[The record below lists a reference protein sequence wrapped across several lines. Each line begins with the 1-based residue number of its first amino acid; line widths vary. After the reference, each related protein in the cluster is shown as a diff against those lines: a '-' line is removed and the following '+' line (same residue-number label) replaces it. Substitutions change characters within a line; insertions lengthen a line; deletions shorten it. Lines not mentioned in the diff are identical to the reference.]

1 MKKNIIL
8 LIFSCLLMPNAWAAI
23 DDEFDYE
30 YEGNTLTYI
39 VTDDANNYVSVLG
52 GSISNSTLI
61 IPEKVQDENGTEF
74 SVTAIAEDA
83 FGLDEEI
90 SSLIVLAKNITIYD
104 DAFYKCINLTSIVF
118 QEDVEYVG
126 DAFYKCSN
134 LTSIV
139 FQEDVEYVGDAW
151 GRCSSLSN
159 IVFNKR
165 VYSIYDDAFSSLD
178 NITYFEIGEGTPP
191 TSPKGDP
198 FIDFSEDSI
207 INITFVIPDGLINNY
222 IQAWQS
228 PENPKLNIYEK
239 SENKFFKEGFLYQI
253 TDNVAKEVSILN
265 LLNGTFA
272 EEELNIA
279 DNVAHKNGNQYK
291 ITSIEADAFLEKHVT
306 SLTFGSNIRTIGSNA
321 FKNVTGVSGS
331 TIEFP
336 SSLQSIG
343 SGAFLGVGAAT
354 YKFLSH
360 TAPTLGGAVY
370 DIFSPNSSSPTNDN
384 DGSTQFVI
392 PCGTNND
399 NAWESANNWSH
410 TFFTN
415 NFTIEGCQDLDIS
428 KSLEGNLGGIPDP
441 KLENFGKIK
450 YTHYFKAG
458 VWETLYLPFAID
470 SMLIQGEDYK
480 NAVWTSA
487 ADDGTAIFYLAK
499 LIPGTNEFELA
510 SSIEPNTP
518 YIIQVGQTDHASYY
532 NTNPITFISA
542 EDYNWIPNDW
552 NQSTTSL
559 TMYGNTTLQPKTITN
574 AYYLGNNNSFELAD
588 TYTLNPFECY
598 ISPEKVN
605 GVQNMQ
611 ARRFSVRVRPQSDV
625 TTGVPTVDSDQL
637 FCQIVGNTLTIQTNG
652 QPVNI
657 YNINGMLIHSFAEGN
672 EQVSIDLDNG
682 CYIINSLG
690 YTQKI
695 IF

>member
-1 MKKNIIL
+1 
-8 LIFSCLLMPNAWAAI
+8 MPNAWAAI
-23 DDEFDYE
+23 GDEFDYE
-30 YEGNTLTYI
+30 YESNTLTYI
-39 VTDDANNYVSVLG
+39 VTDDANNYVSVSG

-74 SVTAIAEDA
+74 SVTAIADA
-83 FGLDEEI
+83 AFYGKKNI
-90 SSLIVLAKNITIYD
+90 SSLTVLAKNITIND
-104 DAFYKCINLTSIVF
+104 NAFYN
-118 QEDVEYVG
+118 
-126 DAFYKCSN
+126 CSN

-139 FQEDVEYVGDAW
+139 FKEDVQYIGFAFFK
-151 GRCSSLSN
+151 CNNLSSV
-159 IVFNKR
+159 VFNKGI
-165 VYSIYDDAFSSLD
+165 YSIFDNAFFLNK
-178 NITYFEIGEGTPP
+178 NITHFEIGEGTPP
-191 TSPKGDP
+191 TSPEGDP
-198 FIDFSEDSI
+198 FIDFSASYI
-207 INITFVIPDGLINNY
+207 TNITFVIPDGFINNY

-239 SENKFFKEGFLYQI
+239 SDNKFFKEGFLYQI

-343 SGAFLGVGAAT
+343 SGTFLGVGAAT

-415 NFTIEGCQDLDIS
+415 NFTTEGCQDLYIS
-428 KSLEGNLGGIPDP
+428 KSLEGNLSGIPDS
-441 KLENFGKIK
+441 KLENFSKIT
-450 YTHYFKAG
+450 YTRYFKAG
-458 VWETLYLPFAID
+458 VWETLYLPFAIE
-470 SMLIQGEDYK
+470 SMLIEEGDYK
-480 NAVWTSA
+480 DAVWKS
-487 ADDGTAIFYLAK
+487 DEDNGTAIFYLAK

-510 SSIEPNTP
+510 SSIKPNTP
-518 YIIQVGQTDHASYY
+518 YIIQFGQTTDAWYY
-532 NTNPITFISA
+532 NTRPITFVSA
-542 EDYNWIPNDW
+542 EDYNYIPNDW
-552 NQSTTSL
+552 NQSTTSSL

>member
-23 DDEFDYE
+23 DDEFGYE
-30 YEGNTLTYI
+30 YESNTLTYI
-39 VTDDANNYVSVLG
+39 VTDDANNYVSVSG

-74 SVTAIAEDA
+74 SVTAIAEGA
-83 FGLDEEI
+83 FMRDEDI
-90 SSLIVLAKNITIYD
+90 SSLIVLAKNITINE
-104 DAFYKCINLTSIVF
+104 DAFYRC
-118 QEDVEYVG
+118 
-126 DAFYKCSN
+126 AM

-151 GRCSSLSN
+151 GKCSSLSN

-165 VYSIYDDAFSSLD
+165 VYSIYDDAFSLD

-198 FIDFSEDSI
+198 FIDFSANSI
-207 INITFVIPDGLINNY
+207 TKNITFVIPDGLINNY
-222 IQAWQS
+222 IQAWKS

-272 EEELNIA
+272 EEKLNIA

-415 NFTIEGCQDLDIS
+415 NFTTEGCQDLYIS

-441 KLENFGKIK
+441 KLENFSKIT
-450 YTHYFKAG
+450 YTRYFKAG
-458 VWETLYLPFAID
+458 VWETLYLPFAIE
-470 SMLIQGEDYK
+470 SMLIEEEDYK
-480 NAVWTSA
+480 NAVWESD
-487 ADDGTAIFYLAK
+487 ADNGKAIFYLAK

-518 YIIQVGQTDHASYY
+518 YIIQFGQTTDASYY
-532 NTNPITFISA
+532 NTNPITFVSA

>member
-23 DDEFDYE
+23 DDEFGYE
-30 YEGNTLTYI
+30 YESNTLTYI
-39 VTDDANNYVSVLG
+39 VTDDANNYVSVSG

-61 IPEKVQDENGTEF
+61 IPEKVQDENEIEF
-74 SVTAIAEDA
+74 SVTAIAEGA
-83 FGLDEEI
+83 FTKDEDI
-90 SSLIVLAKNITIYD
+90 SSLIVLAKNITINE
-104 DAFYKCINLTSIVF
+104 DAFYRC
-118 QEDVEYVG
+118 
-126 DAFYKCSN
+126 AM

-151 GRCSSLSN
+151 GKCSSLSN

-165 VYSIYDDAFSSLD
+165 VYSIYDDAFSLD

-198 FIDFSEDSI
+198 FIDFSANSI
-207 INITFVIPDGLINNY
+207 TKNITFVIPDGLINNY
-222 IQAWQS
+222 IQAWKS

-272 EEELNIA
+272 EEKLNIA

-415 NFTIEGCQDLDIS
+415 NFTTEGCQDLYIS

-441 KLENFGKIK
+441 KLENFSKIT
-450 YTHYFKAG
+450 YTRYFKAG
-458 VWETLYLPFAID
+458 VWETLYLPFAIE
-470 SMLIQGEDYK
+470 SMLIEEEDYK
-480 NAVWTSA
+480 NAVWESD
-487 ADDGTAIFYLAK
+487 ADNGKAIFYLAK

-518 YIIQVGQTDHASYY
+518 YIIQFGQTTDASYY
-532 NTNPITFISA
+532 NTNPITFVSA

>member
-1 MKKNIIL
+1 
-8 LIFSCLLMPNAWAAI
+8 MPNAWAAI
-23 DDEFDYE
+23 DDEFGYE
-30 YEGNTLTYI
+30 YESNTLTYI
-39 VTDDANNYVSVLG
+39 VTDDANNYVSVSG

-74 SVTAIAEDA
+74 SVTAIAEGA
-83 FGLDEEI
+83 FMRDEDI
-90 SSLIVLAKNITIYD
+90 SSLIVLAKNITINE
-104 DAFYKCINLTSIVF
+104 DAFYRC
-118 QEDVEYVG
+118 
-126 DAFYKCSN
+126 AM

-151 GRCSSLSN
+151 GKCSSLSN

-165 VYSIYDDAFSSLD
+165 VYSIYDDAFSLD

-198 FIDFSEDSI
+198 FIDFSANSI
-207 INITFVIPDGLINNY
+207 TKNITFVIPDGLINNY
-222 IQAWQS
+222 IQAWKS

-272 EEELNIA
+272 EEKLNIA

-415 NFTIEGCQDLDIS
+415 NFTTEGCQDLYIS

-441 KLENFGKIK
+441 KLENFSKIT
-450 YTHYFKAG
+450 YTRYFKAG
-458 VWETLYLPFAID
+458 VWETLYLPFAIE
-470 SMLIQGEDYK
+470 SMLIEEEDYK
-480 NAVWTSA
+480 NAVWESD
-487 ADDGTAIFYLAK
+487 ADNGKAIFYLAK

-518 YIIQVGQTDHASYY
+518 YIIQFGQTTDASYY
-532 NTNPITFISA
+532 NTNPITFVSA

>member
-1 MKKNIIL
+1 MKTNWKKSIVLTIL
-8 LIFSCLLMPNAWAAI
+8 LSFVLMPNAWAAVG
-23 DDEFDYE
+23 DEFDYE

-39 VTDDANNYVSVLG
+39 VTDDANNYVSISG

-74 SVTAIAEDA
+74 SVTEIGEIA
-83 FGLDEEI
+83 FYKKNI
-90 SSLIVLAKNITIYD
+90 SSLTVLAKNITIND
-104 DAFYKCINLTSIVF
+104 NAFGN
-118 QEDVEYVG
+118 
-126 DAFYKCSN
+126 CSN

-139 FQEDVEYVGDAW
+139 FKEDVQYIGYAFFK
-151 GRCSSLSN
+151 CKNLSSV
-159 IVFNKR
+159 VFNKG
-165 VYSIYDDAFSSLD
+165 VYSIFDDAFSLN

-191 TSPKGDP
+191 TSPEGDP
-198 FIDFSEDSI
+198 FIDFSANYI
-207 INITFVIPDGLINNY
+207 TNITFVIPDGLINNY

-239 SENKFFKEGFLYQI
+239 SDNKFFKEGFLYQI

-343 SGAFLGVGAAT
+343 NGAFLGVGAAT

-370 DIFSPNSSSPTNDN
+370 YIFSRNSSSPTNDN
-384 DGSTQFVI
+384 NGSTQFVI

-415 NFTIEGCQDLDIS
+415 NYTTEDCQDLDIS
-428 KSLEGNLGGIPDP
+428 KSLEGILDGIPDP
-441 KLENFGKIK
+441 KQENFSKIT
-450 YTHYFKAG
+450 YTRYFKAG
-458 VWETLYLPFAID
+458 VWETLYLPFAIE
-470 SMLIQGEDYK
+470 SMLIQENDYK
-480 NAVWTSA
+480 NAVWKSA
-487 ADDGTAIFYLAK
+487 ADDGNAIFYLAK
-499 LIPGTNEFELA
+499 LLPGTNEFELA

-518 YIIQVGQTDHASYY
+518 YIIQFGQTTDAWYY
-532 NTNPITFISA
+532 NYNPITFVSA
-542 EDYNWIPNDW
+542 EDYHWIPNDW

-559 TMYGNTTLQPKTITN
+559 TMYGNTTLQTQKITN

-611 ARRFSVRVRPQSDV
+611 ARRFSVRVRPQNDV

-657 YNINGMLIHSFAEGN
+657 YNINGMLIHSFAEGQ
-672 EQVSIDLDNG
+672 EKVSITLNSG

-690 YTQKI
+690 YTEKI

>member
-23 DDEFDYE
+23 DDEFGYE
-30 YEGNTLTYI
+30 YESNTLTYI
-39 VTDDANNYVSVLG
+39 VTDDANNYVSVSG

-74 SVTAIAEDA
+74 SVTAIAEGA
-83 FGLDEEI
+83 FMRDEDI
-90 SSLIVLAKNITIYD
+90 SSLIVLAKNITINE
-104 DAFYKCINLTSIVF
+104 DAFYRC
-118 QEDVEYVG
+118 
-126 DAFYKCSN
+126 AM

-151 GRCSSLSN
+151 GKCSSLSN

-165 VYSIYDDAFSSLD
+165 VYSIYDDAFSLD

-198 FIDFSEDSI
+198 FIDFSANSI
-207 INITFVIPDGLINNY
+207 TKNITFVIPDGLINNY
-222 IQAWQS
+222 IQAWKS

-272 EEELNIA
+272 EEKLNIA

-415 NFTIEGCQDLDIS
+415 NFTTEGCQDLYIS

-441 KLENFGKIK
+441 KLENFSKIT
-450 YTHYFKAG
+450 YTRYFKAG
-458 VWETLYLPFAID
+458 VWETLYLPFAIE
-470 SMLIQGEDYK
+470 SMLIEEEDYK
-480 NAVWTSA
+480 NAVWESD
-487 ADDGTAIFYLAK
+487 ADNGTAIFYLAK

-518 YIIQVGQTDHASYY
+518 YIIQFGQTTDASYY
-532 NTNPITFISA
+532 NTNPITFVSA

>member
-39 VTDDANNYVSVLG
+39 VTDDANNYVSVLE

-61 IPEKVQDENGTEF
+61 IPEKVYDENEIEF

-83 FGLDEEI
+83 FRRDEVI
-90 SSLIVLAKNITIYD
+90 SSLIVLAKNITINE
-104 DAFYKCINLTSIVF
+104 DAFSR
-118 QEDVEYVG
+118 
-126 DAFYKCSN
+126 CSN

-139 FQEDVEYVGDAW
+139 FQEDVEYIGDAW

-165 VYSIYDDAFSSLD
+165 VYSIFDDAFSLD

-191 TSPKGDP
+191 TSPGGDP
-198 FIDFSEDSI
+198 FIDFSADSI
-207 INITFVIPDGLINNY
+207 TNITFVVPDESINTY

-306 SLTFGSNIRTIGSNA
+306 SLTLGSNIRTIGSNA

-343 SGAFLGVGAAT
+343 NGAFLGVGAAT

-370 DIFSPNSSSPTNDN
+370 EIFSPNSSSPTNDN

-399 NAWESANNWSH
+399 NAWESANNWSY

-415 NFTIEGCQDLDIS
+415 NFTTEGCQDLDIS

-441 KLENFGKIK
+441 KQENFSKIT
-450 YTHYFKAG
+450 YTRYFKAG
-458 VWETLYLPFAID
+458 VWETLYLPFAIE
-470 SMLIQGEDYK
+470 SMLIEEEDYK
-480 NAVWTSA
+480 NAVWEPD
-487 ADDGTAIFYLAK
+487 ADNGTAIFYLAK

-518 YIIQVGQTDHASYY
+518 YIIQFGQTTDASYY
-532 NTNPITFISA
+532 NTNPITFVSA

>member
-39 VTDDANNYVSVLG
+39 VTDDANNYVSVFG

-61 IPEKVQDENGTEF
+61 IPEKVQDENEIEF
-74 SVTAIAEDA
+74 SVTAIAEAA
-83 FGLDEEI
+83 FGGDRDI
-90 SSLIVLAKNITIYD
+90 SSLIVLAKNITIND
-104 DAFYKCINLTSIVF
+104 DAFFRCTNLTSIVF

-126 DAFYKCSN
+126 DAF
-134 LTSIV
+134 L
-139 FQEDVEYVGDAW
+139 
-151 GRCSSLSN
+151 RCSSLSN
-159 IVFNKR
+159 VVFNKR
-165 VYSIYDDAFSSLD
+165 VYSIFDDAFSLD

-198 FIDFSEDSI
+198 FIDFSANSI
-207 INITFVIPDGLINNY
+207 TNITFVIPDGLINNY

-239 SENKFFKEGFLYQI
+239 SDNKFFKEGFLYQI

-306 SLTFGSNIRTIGSNA
+306 SLTLGSNIRTIGSNA

-343 SGAFLGVGAAT
+343 NGAFLGVGAAT

-415 NFTIEGCQDLDIS
+415 NFTTEGCQDLYIS
-428 KSLEGNLGGIPDP
+428 KSLEGNLSGIPDP
-441 KLENFGKIK
+441 KYENFSKIT
-450 YTHYFKAG
+450 YTRYFKAG
-458 VWETLYLPFAID
+458 VWETLYLPFAIE
-470 SMLIQGEDYK
+470 SMLIEGEDYK
-480 NAVWTSA
+480 NAVWKSA
-487 ADDGTAIFYLAK
+487 ADNDKAIFYLAK

-518 YIIQVGQTDHASYY
+518 YIIQFGQTTDAWYY
-532 NTNPITFISA
+532 DDNPITFVSA

-552 NQSTTSL
+552 NQSSTSL
-559 TMYGNTTLQPKTITN
+559 TMYGNTTLQPKIITN

>member
-39 VTDDANNYVSVLG
+39 VTDDANNYVSVSG

-74 SVTAIAEDA
+74 SVTAIAEGA
-83 FGLDEEI
+83 FMRDEDI
-90 SSLIVLAKNITIYD
+90 SSLIVLAKNITINE
-104 DAFYKCINLTSIVF
+104 DAFYRC
-118 QEDVEYVG
+118 
-126 DAFYKCSN
+126 AM

-151 GRCSSLSN
+151 GKCSSLSN

-165 VYSIYDDAFSSLD
+165 VYSIYDDAFSLD

-198 FIDFSEDSI
+198 FIDFSANSI
-207 INITFVIPDGLINNY
+207 TKNITFVIPDGLINNY
-222 IQAWQS
+222 IQAWKS

-272 EEELNIA
+272 EEKLNIA

-415 NFTIEGCQDLDIS
+415 NFTTEGCQDLYIS

-441 KLENFGKIK
+441 KLENFSKIT
-450 YTHYFKAG
+450 YTRYFKAG
-458 VWETLYLPFAID
+458 VWETLYLPFAIE
-470 SMLIQGEDYK
+470 SMLIEEEDYK
-480 NAVWTSA
+480 NAVWESD
-487 ADDGTAIFYLAK
+487 ADNGKAIFYLAK

-518 YIIQVGQTDHASYY
+518 YIIQFGQTTDASYY
-532 NTNPITFISA
+532 NTNPITFVSA

>member
-1 MKKNIIL
+1 
-8 LIFSCLLMPNAWAAI
+8 MPNAWAAI

-39 VTDDANNYVSVLG
+39 VTDDANNYVSVSG
-52 GSISNSTLI
+52 GSSISNPILT
-61 IPEKVQDENGTEF
+61 IPDKVYDENEIEF
-74 SVTAIAEDA
+74 SVTAIADVA
-83 FGLDEEI
+83 FYGKKNI
-90 SSLIVLAKNITIYD
+90 SSLTVLAENITIHD
-104 DAFYKCINLTSIVF
+104 LAFAKCSNLTNIEF
-118 QEDVEYVG
+118 QEDVEHVG
-126 DAFYKCSN
+126 VAFTLCSK
-134 LTSIV
+134 
-139 FQEDVEYVGDAW
+139 
-151 GRCSSLSN
+151 LSN
-159 IVFNKR
+159 VVFRKSVNTI
-165 VYSIYDDAFSSLD
+165 SDDAFSSLKS
-178 NITYFEIGEGTPP
+178 ITYFEIGKGAPP
-191 TSPKGDP
+191 TSIEGDP
-198 FIDFSEDSI
+198 FIDFSASSI
-207 INITFVIPDGLINNY
+207 TNITFVVPDESINTY

-228 PENPKLNIYEK
+228 PENPYKLNIYEK
-239 SENKFFKEGFLYQI
+239 SDNKFFKEGFLYQI

-306 SLTFGSNIRTIGSNA
+306 SLTLGSNIRTIGSNA

-331 TIEFP
+331 IIEFP

-343 SGAFLGVGAAT
+343 NGAFLGVGATT

-399 NAWESANNWSH
+399 NAWESANNWNY

-415 NFTIEGCQDLDIS
+415 NFTTEGCQDLDIS
-428 KSLEGNLGGIPDP
+428 KSLEGNLDGIPDP
-441 KLENFGKIK
+441 KYGDFGKIR
-450 YTHYFKAG
+450 YTRYFKAG
-458 VWETLYLPFAID
+458 VWETLYLPFAIE
-470 SMLIQGEDYK
+470 SMLIEEGDYK
-480 NAVWTSA
+480 DAVWESDEDT
-487 ADDGTAIFYLAK
+487 GTAIFYLAK
-499 LIPGTNEFELA
+499 LIPRTNEFELA

-518 YIIQVGQTDHASYY
+518 YIIQFGQTTDALYY
-532 NTNPITFISA
+532 NTHPITFVSA

-657 YNINGMLIHSFAEGN
+657 YNINGMLIHSFAECN

>member
-1 MKKNIIL
+1 
-8 LIFSCLLMPNAWAAI
+8 MPNAWAAI

-39 VTDDANNYVSVLG
+39 VTDDANNYVSVLE

-74 SVTAIAEDA
+74 SVTAIAEAA
-83 FGLDEEI
+83 FGSDRKI
-90 SSLIVLAKNITIYD
+90 SSLIVLAKNITINN
-104 DAFYKCINLTSIVF
+104 DAFFRCTNLTSIVF

-126 DAFYKCSN
+126 DAF
-134 LTSIV
+134 L
-139 FQEDVEYVGDAW
+139 
-151 GRCSSLSN
+151 RCSSLSN

-165 VYSIYDDAFSSLD
+165 VYSIFDDAFSLG

-191 TSPKGDP
+191 TSPGGDP
-198 FIDFSEDSI
+198 FIDFSASSI
-207 INITFVIPDGLINNY
+207 TNITFVIPDELINDY

-272 EEELNIA
+272 EEKLNIA

-343 SGAFLGVGAAT
+343 NGAFLGVGAAT

-370 DIFSPNSSSPTNDN
+370 EIFSPNSSSPTNDN

-399 NAWESANNWSH
+399 NAWESANNWSY

-415 NFTIEGCQDLDIS
+415 NFTTEGCQDLDIS
-428 KSLEGNLGGIPDP
+428 KSLEGNLDGIPDP
-441 KLENFGKIK
+441 KLENFSKIT
-450 YTHYFKAG
+450 YTRYFKAG
-458 VWETLYLPFAID
+458 VWETLYLPFAIE
-470 SMLIQGEDYK
+470 SMLIEGEDYK
-480 NAVWTSA
+480 NAVWKSA
-487 ADDGTAIFYLAK
+487 TDNDKAIFYLAK

-510 SSIEPNTP
+510 SSIKPNTP
-518 YIIQVGQTDHASYY
+518 YIIQFGQTTDAWYY
-532 NTNPITFISA
+532 DDYPITFVSA

-552 NQSTTSL
+552 NQSIASL

>member
-39 VTDDANNYVSVLG
+39 VTDDANNYVSVSR

-74 SVTAIAEDA
+74 SVTAIGEIA
-83 FGLDEEI
+83 FYGKKNI
-90 SSLIVLAKNITIYD
+90 SSLTVFAKNITIHD
-104 DAFYKCINLTSIVF
+104 LAFAKCSNLTNIEF
-118 QEDVEYVG
+118 QEDVEHVG
-126 DAFYKCSN
+126 VAFTLCSK
-134 LTSIV
+134 
-139 FQEDVEYVGDAW
+139 
-151 GRCSSLSN
+151 LSN
-159 IVFNKR
+159 VVFRKSVNTI
-165 VYSIYDDAFSSLD
+165 SDDAFLSLKS
-178 NITYFEIGEGTPP
+178 ITYFEIGKGAPP
-191 TSPKGDP
+191 TSIEGDP
-198 FIDFSEDSI
+198 FIDFSADYI
-207 INITFVIPDGLINNY
+207 TNITFVIPDGFINNY

-239 SENKFFKEGFLYQI
+239 SDNKFFKEGFLYQI

-306 SLTFGSNIRTIGSNA
+306 SLTLGSNIRTIGSNA

-343 SGAFLGVGAAT
+343 NGAFLGVGAAT

-370 DIFSPNSSSPTNDN
+370 YIFSPNSSSPTNDN

-415 NFTIEGCQDLDIS
+415 NFTTEGCQDLDIS
-428 KSLEGNLGGIPDP
+428 KSLEGNLDGIPDP
-441 KLENFGKIK
+441 KLENFSKIT
-450 YTHYFKAG
+450 YTRYFKAG
-458 VWETLYLPFAID
+458 VWETLYLPFAIE
-470 SMLIQGEDYK
+470 SMLIDGEDYK
-480 NAVWTSA
+480 DAVWQS
-487 ADDGTAIFYLAK
+487 DEDNGTAIFYLAK

-510 SSIEPNTP
+510 SSIKPNTP
-518 YIIQVGQTDHASYY
+518 YIIQFGQTTHASYY
-532 NTNPITFISA
+532 NNNPITFVSA

-559 TMYGNTTLQPKTITN
+559 TMCGNTTLQPKTITN
-574 AYYLGNNNSFELAD
+574 AYYLGNSNSFELAD

>member
-1 MKKNIIL
+1 
-8 LIFSCLLMPNAWAAI
+8 MPNAWAAI

-39 VTDDANNYVSVLG
+39 VTDDANNYVSVSG

-74 SVTAIAEDA
+74 SVTAIAEGA
-83 FGLDEEI
+83 FMRDEDI
-90 SSLIVLAKNITIYD
+90 SSLIVLAKNITINE
-104 DAFYKCINLTSIVF
+104 DAFYRC
-118 QEDVEYVG
+118 
-126 DAFYKCSN
+126 AM

-151 GRCSSLSN
+151 GKCSSLSN

-165 VYSIYDDAFSSLD
+165 VYSIYDDAFSLD

-198 FIDFSEDSI
+198 FIDFSANSI
-207 INITFVIPDGLINNY
+207 TKNITFVIPDGLINNY
-222 IQAWQS
+222 IQAWKS

-272 EEELNIA
+272 EEKLNIA

-415 NFTIEGCQDLDIS
+415 NFTTEGCQDLYIS

-441 KLENFGKIK
+441 KLENFSKIT
-450 YTHYFKAG
+450 YTRYFKAG
-458 VWETLYLPFAID
+458 VWETLYLPFAIE
-470 SMLIQGEDYK
+470 SMLIEEEDYK
-480 NAVWTSA
+480 NAVWESD
-487 ADDGTAIFYLAK
+487 ADNGKAIFYLAK

-518 YIIQVGQTDHASYY
+518 YIIQFGQTTDASYY
-532 NTNPITFISA
+532 NTNPITFVSA

>member
-23 DDEFDYE
+23 GDEFDYE

-61 IPEKVQDENGTEF
+61 IPEKVQDENEIEF
-74 SVTAIAEDA
+74 SVTAIADA
-83 FGLDEEI
+83 AFTSDRKI
-90 SSLIVLAKNITIYD
+90 SSLIVLAKNITIND
-104 DAFYKCINLTSIVF
+104 LAFYKCAKLTSIVF

-126 DAFYKCSN
+126 DAF
-134 LTSIV
+134 L
-139 FQEDVEYVGDAW
+139 
-151 GRCSSLSN
+151 RCSSLSN

-165 VYSIYDDAFSSLD
+165 VYSIFDDAFSLG

-191 TSPKGDP
+191 TSPGGDP
-198 FIDFSEDSI
+198 FIDFSASSI
-207 INITFVIPDGLINNY
+207 TNITFVIPDELINDY

-228 PENPKLNIYEK
+228 PENQKLNIYEK

-306 SLTFGSNIRTIGSNA
+306 SLTLGSNIRTIGSNA

-343 SGAFLGVGAAT
+343 NGAFLGVGAAT

-415 NFTIEGCQDLDIS
+415 NFTTEGCQDLDIS

-441 KLENFGKIK
+441 KLENFSKIT
-450 YTHYFKAG
+450 YTRYFKAG
-458 VWETLYLPFAID
+458 VWETLYLPFAIE
-470 SMLIQGEDYK
+470 SMLIDGEDYK
-480 NAVWTSA
+480 NAVWKS
-487 ADDGTAIFYLAK
+487 DEDNGKAIFYLAK

-510 SSIEPNTP
+510 SSIKPNTP
-518 YIIQVGQTDHASYY
+518 YIIQVGQTDHAWYY
-532 NTNPITFISA
+532 DDNPITFVSA
-542 EDYNWIPNDW
+542 EDYNYIPNDW

>member
-1 MKKNIIL
+1 
-8 LIFSCLLMPNAWAAI
+8 MPNAWAAI

-61 IPEKVQDENGTEF
+61 IPEKVQDENEIEF
-74 SVTAIAEDA
+74 SVTAIADA
-83 FGLDEEI
+83 AFIQDRKI
-90 SSLIVLAKNITIYD
+90 SSLIVLAKNITIND
-104 DAFYKCINLTSIVF
+104 LAFIKCTNLTSIVF
-118 QEDVEYVG
+118 QEDVEHVG
-126 DAFYKCSN
+126 VAFTLCNK
-134 LTSIV
+134 
-139 FQEDVEYVGDAW
+139 
-151 GRCSSLSN
+151 LSN
-159 IVFNKR
+159 VVFRKSVNT
-165 VYSIYDDAFSSLD
+165 IFDDAFSSLK
-178 NITYFEIGEGTPP
+178 ITYFEIGKGAPP
-191 TSPKGDP
+191 TSIEGDP
-198 FIDFSEDSI
+198 FIDFSASSI
-207 INITFVIPDGLINNY
+207 TNITFVIPDGLINNY

>member
-1 MKKNIIL
+1 
-8 LIFSCLLMPNAWAAI
+8 MPNAWAAI

-39 VTDDANNYVSVLG
+39 VTDDANNYVSVFG

-74 SVTAIAEDA
+74 SVTAIAEAA
-83 FGLDEEI
+83 FGSDRKI
-90 SSLIVLAKNITIYD
+90 SSLIVLAKNITINN
-104 DAFYKCINLTSIVF
+104 DAFLRCTNLTSIVF

-126 DAFYKCSN
+126 DAF
-134 LTSIV
+134 L
-139 FQEDVEYVGDAW
+139 
-151 GRCSSLSN
+151 RCSSLSN
-159 IVFNKR
+159 VVFNKR
-165 VYSIYDDAFSSLD
+165 VYSIFDYAFSLNS
-178 NITYFEIGEGTPP
+178 ITYFEIGEGTPP
-191 TSPKGDP
+191 TSPEGNP
-198 FIDFSEDSI
+198 FIDFSANSI
-207 INITFVIPDGLINNY
+207 TNITFVIPDGLINNY

-265 LLNGTFA
+265 GTFA

-279 DNVAHKNGNQYK
+279 DNVTHKNGNQYK

-343 SGAFLGVGAAT
+343 NGAFLGVGAAT

-370 DIFSPNSSSPTNDN
+370 YIFSPNSSSPTNDN

-415 NFTIEGCQDLDIS
+415 NFTTEGCQDLDIS
-428 KSLEGNLGGIPDP
+428 KSLEGNLDGIPDP
-441 KLENFGKIK
+441 KLENFSKIT
-450 YTHYFKAG
+450 YTRYFKAG
-458 VWETLYLPFAID
+458 VWETLYLPFAIE
-470 SMLIQGEDYK
+470 SMLIDGEDYK
-480 NAVWTSA
+480 NAVWKS
-487 ADDGTAIFYLAK
+487 DEDNGTAIFYLAK

-518 YIIQVGQTDHASYY
+518 YIIQFGQTTHASYY
-532 NTNPITFISA
+532 NTNPITFVSA

-559 TMYGNTTLQPKTITN
+559 TMYGNTTLQQKTITN

-625 TTGVPTVDSDQL
+625 TTGVPTVDSNQL
-637 FCQIVGNTLTIQTNG
+637 FCQIIGNTLTIQTNG

>member
-61 IPEKVQDENGTEF
+61 IPEKVQDENEIEF
-74 SVTAIAEDA
+74 SVTAIADA
-83 FGLDEEI
+83 AFIQDRKI
-90 SSLIVLAKNITIYD
+90 SSLIVLAKNITIND
-104 DAFYKCINLTSIVF
+104 LAFIKCTNLTSIVF
-118 QEDVEYVG
+118 QEDVEHVG
-126 DAFYKCSN
+126 VAFTLCNK
-134 LTSIV
+134 
-139 FQEDVEYVGDAW
+139 
-151 GRCSSLSN
+151 LSN
-159 IVFNKR
+159 VVFRKSVNT
-165 VYSIYDDAFSSLD
+165 IFDDAFSSLK
-178 NITYFEIGEGTPP
+178 ITYFEIGKGAPP
-191 TSPKGDP
+191 TSIEGDP
-198 FIDFSEDSI
+198 FIDFSASSI
-207 INITFVIPDGLINNY
+207 TNITFVIPDGLINNY

>member
-1 MKKNIIL
+1 
-8 LIFSCLLMPNAWAAI
+8 MPNAWAAVG
-23 DDEFDYE
+23 DTFTFT
-30 YEGNTLTYI
+30 YEGNTLQYKVIDTE
-39 VTDDANNYVSVLG
+39 NNYVSISG

-61 IPEKVQDENGTEF
+61 IPDKVYDENETEF
-74 SVTAIAEDA
+74 FVTAIADVA
-83 FGLDEEI
+83 FYGKINI
-90 SSLIVLAKNITIYD
+90 SSLTVLAENITIND
-104 DAFYKCINLTSIVF
+104 NAFYN
-118 QEDVEYVG
+118 
-126 DAFYKCSN
+126 CSN

-139 FQEDVEYVGDAW
+139 FKEDVQYIGFAFFK
-151 GRCSSLSN
+151 CNNLSSV
-159 IVFNKR
+159 VFNKG
-165 VYSIYDDAFSSLD
+165 VYSIFDNTFSLNK

-191 TSPKGDP
+191 TSPEGDP
-198 FIDFSEDSI
+198 FIDFSANSI
-207 INITFVIPDGLINNY
+207 TNITFVIPDGLINDY

-228 PENPKLNIYEK
+228 PENPYKLNIYEK
-239 SENKFFKEGFLYQI
+239 SEIKFFKEGFLYQI

-343 SGAFLGVGAAT
+343 NGAFLGVGADT

-370 DIFSPNSSSPTNDN
+370 DIFSPNSSSPANDD

-415 NFTIEGCQDLDIS
+415 NFTTEGCQDLYIS
-428 KSLEGNLGGIPDP
+428 KSLEGNLGGIPDDP
-441 KLENFGKIK
+441 KLENFSKIT
-450 YTHYFKAG
+450 YTRYFKAG
-458 VWETLYLPFAID
+458 VWETLYLPFAIE
-470 SMLIQGEDYK
+470 SMLIEEEDYK
-480 NAVWTSA
+480 NAVWES
-487 ADDGTAIFYLAK
+487 DEDNGTAIFYLAK

-518 YIIQVGQTDHASYY
+518 YIIQVGQTTPTHVSYY
-532 NTNPITFISA
+532 NTNPITFVSA

-552 NQSTTSL
+552 NQSTNSL